1 MQMKNT
7 SGEIKRLQDC
17 INDLISVVSLPAIW
31 KSFDTSQIVRNLL
44 ESLVGMLRLDF
55 GYARLYDSNN
65 DSFIEI
71 IDLFQHEKKS
81 IQPRAVGQ
89 ELDQW
94 LAGNPPSTPVVIP
107 NPVGAG
113 TVSMTFFRLGAEGE
127 IGLFAVGSGRKNFP
141 TRNEMLI
148 LQVAANQASLGL
160 QEARVLSKQ
169 KQATE
174 EFNQKAAE
182 RSEQLTAA
190 NEELNKEITERKR
203 AEEAMRTSEERF
215 RSCFE
220 LGLVGMAITSPT
232 KGIIEVNDELCRI
245 LGYQKSE
252 LLQMKWAELTHPED
266 LADDVANFQRVLAGE
281 IDGYTID
288 KRWIRKD
295 GQIIDTIT
303 SAKCL
308 RRADGSVDYF
318 VGLVQD
324 ITGRKLSEKAIKFQ
338 ADLLDTV
345 QQVIATDL
353 KGNIT
358 HWNEFAENL
367 YGWSSAETIGRSI
380 LEIIPS
386 KTLQEQASE
395 IMSHLKEGK
404 SWSGEILLRRKD
416 GTMFPAMVNDSPVY
430 DDRGTLIGAVGI
442 SFDISARK
450 IAEEVLQASNKELQ
464 QLNEELQVTA
474 EEFQSRKDELQE
486 VNRELEENVADVI
499 TANNDLRNLI
509 DSTEIGTIF
518 LDRELRIKRYTPQIE
533 KLFNILPDDIDQPLG
548 RFAHRLNHLN
558 LQEDARQVLADLKN
572 VEREILSKDGHW
584 YIVRLLPY
592 RTQEDKIDGVVVTFV
607 EITERKRTEEAL
619 QKAQAELAHVI
630 RVTTLGEF
638 SASIAHEVN
647 QPLGAIVINGQAC
660 LRLLAGDPVDLN
672 EAREAVECTINDA
685 LRASEVIKRIRSLLK
700 KNAPEKSLLDIN
712 ETIQEVI
719 RMVSG
724 ELVNNRI
731 LLRTELEKNL
741 PPVLGDRIQLQ
752 QVALNLILNA
762 KEAMSS
768 KGWKPRELL
777 ISSEKS
783 EVDKV
788 MVTVRDSG
796 KGFDPKISER
806 LFDAFFTTKKKGGG
820 LGLGLSISRTIIEAH
835 GGRLWSA
842 PNEDKGAIFRFTIPT
857 SDENLL

>member
-1 MQMKNT
+1 MKNT
-7 SGEIKRLQDC
+7 SGEIKGLQGC

-31 KSFDTSQIVRNLL
+31 KSFDTSQIVRNLI

-55 GYARLYDSNN
+55 GYARLNDCNN
-65 DSFIEI
+65 GSSIEI
-71 IDLFQHEKKS
+71 LDLFQHEKKS
-81 IQPRAVGQ
+81 IQPQAVGQ
-89 ELDQW
+89 KLEQW

-113 TVSMTFFRLGAEGE
+113 KVSMIFFRLGAEGE
-127 IGLFAVGSGRKNFP
+127 IGLFAVGSGRKDFP

-148 LQVAANQASLGL
+148 LQVAANQAALGL
-160 QEARVLSKQ
+160 QNARIQSKQ
-169 KQATE
+169 KPR

-182 RSEQLTAA
+182 RSEQFTAA
-190 NEELNKEITERKR
+190 NEELSKEITERKR
-203 AEEAMRTSEERF
+203 AEEALRTSEERF
-215 RSCFE
+215 RSYFS
-220 LGLVGMAITSPT
+220 LGLVGMAVTSAT
-232 KGIIEVNDELCRI
+232 KGIMEVNDELCRI

-252 LLQMKWAELTHPED
+252 LLQMTWAELTHPED
-266 LADDVANFQRVLAGE
+266 LAADVANFQRVLAGE

-295 GQIIDTIT
+295 GQIIDTIM

-324 ITGRKLSEKAIKFQ
+324 ITRRKLSEKAIKFQ

-345 QQVIATDL
+345 QQAVIATDL
-353 KGNIT
+353 KGSIT
-358 HWNEFAENL
+358 YWNEFAENL
-367 YGWSSAETIGRSI
+367 YGWSSAEVIGPNI
-380 LEIIPS
+380 VEITPS
-386 KTLQEQASE
+386 TTMQEQASE
-395 IMSHLKEGK
+395 IMSHLNEGK
-404 SWSGEILLRRKD
+404 SWSGEVLLSRKD
-416 GTMFPAMVNDSPVY
+416 GTTFPAMVNDSPVY
-430 DDRGTLIGAVGI
+430 DDRGTLIGIVGI
-442 SFDISARK
+442 SFDISERK
-450 IAEEVLQASNKELQ
+450 IAEDILKESNKELQ
-464 QLNEELQVTA
+464 HLNEELKITA
-474 EEFQSRKDELQE
+474 EELQSSKDELHK
-486 VNRELEENVADVI
+486 VNRELEEKAADVI

-518 LDRELRIKRYTPQIE
+518 LDRELRIKRYTPHIE
-533 KLFNILPDDIDQPLG
+533 KLFNILPTDIDQPLG
-548 RFAHRLNHLN
+548 RFTHRLDHLH

-592 RTQEDKIDGVVVTFV
+592 RTQEEDKIDGVVATFV

-638 SASIAHEVN
+638 TASIAHEVN

-672 EAREAVECTINDA
+672 EARDAVECTINDA
-685 LRASEVIKRIRSLLK
+685 LRASEVIKRIRALLK

-724 ELVNNRI
+724 ELVKNRI

-741 PPVLGDRIQLQ
+741 PPVFGDRIQLQ
-752 QVALNLILNA
+752 QVVLNLILNA

-768 KGWKPRELL
+768 KGWKQRELL

-783 EVDKV
+783 EAATA

-796 KGFDPKISER
+796 KGFDSKISER
-806 LFDAFFTTKKKGGG
+806 LFDAFFTTKKKAGG

>member
-1 MQMKNT
+1 MKNT
-7 SGEIKRLQDC
+7 SGEIERLQDC

-31 KSFDTSQIVRNLL
+31 ESFDSLQIVRNLI
-44 ESLVGMLRLDF
+44 ESLGGMLHLDF
-55 GYARLYDSNN
+55 GYARLNESNN
-65 DSFIEI
+65 GSFIEI
-71 IDLFQHEKKS
+71 IDLFQHKKKS
-81 IQPRAVGQ
+81 IQPQAVGQ
-89 ELDQW
+89 KLDRW
-94 LAGNPPSTPVVIP
+94 LAANPPSTPVVIP

-127 IGLFAVGSGRKNFP
+127 IGLFAVGSGRKDFP

-148 LQVAANQASLGL
+148 LQVAANQATLGL
-160 QEARVLSKQ
+160 QKTQVLSKQ

-174 EFNQKAAE
+174 EFHQKVAE
-182 RSEQLTAA
+182 DSEQLPAA

-203 AEEAMRTSEERF
+203 AEEALRTSEERF
-215 RSCFE
+215 RSYFE
-220 LGLVGMAITSPT
+220 LGLVGMAVTSPT

-245 LGYQKSE
+245 LGYHKSE
-252 LLQMKWAELTHPED
+252 LLQMTWAEFTHPED
-266 LADDVANFQRVLAGE
+266 LAADVVNFQRVLAGE

-295 GQIIDTIT
+295 GRIIDTIM

-308 RRADGSVDYF
+308 RHADGSVDYF

-324 ITGRKLSEKAIKFQ
+324 ITERKLSEKAIKFQ
-338 ADLLDTV
+338 ADLLNTV
-345 QQVIATDL
+345 QQGVIATDL
-353 KGNIT
+353 KGSIT
-358 HWNEFAENL
+358 YWNEFAENL
-367 YGWSSAETIGRSI
+367 YGWSSAEVIGRHI
-380 LEIIPS
+380 LEITPS
-386 KTLQEQASE
+386 KTMQERASE
-395 IMSHLKEGK
+395 IMSHLNEGK
-404 SWSGEILLRRKD
+404 SWSGEMHLRRKD

-430 DDRGTLIGAVGI
+430 DDRGTLIGIVGI
-442 SFDISARK
+442 SFDISGRK
-450 IAEEVLQASNKELQ
+450 IAEEVLKASNKELQ
-464 QLNEELQVTA
+464 HLNEELLKTA
-474 EEFQSRKDELQE
+474 EELQSRKNELHE
-486 VNRELEENVADVI
+486 VNRKLEEKVADVI

-518 LDRELRIKRYTPQIE
+518 LDRDLRIKRYTPQIE
-533 KLFNILPDDIDQPLG
+533 KIFNILPTDIDQPLE
-548 RFAHRLNHLN
+548 RFTHRLDHLN

-584 YIVRLLPY
+584 YLVRLLPY
-592 RTQEDKIDGVVVTFV
+592 RTQEEDKIDGVVVTFV

-660 LRLLAGDPVDLN
+660 LRLLTRDPVDLD

-685 LRASEVIKRIRSLLK
+685 LRASEVIKRIRALLK

-724 ELVNNRI
+724 ELVKNRI

-752 QVALNLILNA
+752 QVVLNLILNA

-777 ISSEKS
+777 ISSEKT
-783 EVDKV
+783 EVARV

-806 LFDAFFTTKKKGGG
+806 LFDAFFTTKKKAGG

-842 PNEDKGAIFRFTIPT
+842 PNEAKGAIFRFTIP
-857 SDENLL
+857 SSEENHL